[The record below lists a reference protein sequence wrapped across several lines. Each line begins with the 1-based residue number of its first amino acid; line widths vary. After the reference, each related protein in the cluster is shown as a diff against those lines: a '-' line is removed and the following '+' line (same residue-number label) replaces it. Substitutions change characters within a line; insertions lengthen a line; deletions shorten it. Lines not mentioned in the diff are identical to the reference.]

1 MSRCRFEP
9 KTEEVPDVSLPE
21 GKFSAHLEKIQA
33 RFLDADLGSY
43 PFVRNGRFGA
53 ALVIRHTDKG
63 VVDAAAE
70 EVCSMV
76 RSLGGDPIED

>member
-1 MSRCRFEP
+1 MKSREITAF
-9 KTEEVPDVSLPE
+9 LPE
-21 GKFSAHLEKIQA
+21 GRFSAHLEKIQA
-33 RFLDADLGSY
+33 RFLDADIGSY